1 METSKSHAH
10 YLDALLTRHL
20 TAFLG
25 EAEPE
30 VIDLL
35 RRHMQWV
42 ELPGGQVL
50 MSQGEPG
57 DAMYL
62 TVSGRLRTYIAD
74 EDGTQ
79 RMVREI
85 ARGQVVGEMSLFT
98 DEPRSATLVAIRDTV
113 LVRLG
118 KAEFKQLLAVSGQL
132 SIALTR
138 QIIQRLQSEG
148 SRSGMD
154 RPVAIGL
161 LPISDGV
168 ALTAFAE
175 VLAARL
181 RQIGRV
187 AVIDAQRLDAD
198 LAEPGITHRAQ
209 GDAEANRRIAV
220 RLDEIEAAHDFVL
233 LLSDTTPTAWTHRCS
248 RHCDELYLLA
258 DADRPARLHPIED
271 QCLVRRPARTDAA
284 EILVLLHPAD
294 RRSPRGTEAWLA
306 RRDVADHLHI
316 RPALER
322 DIGRLA
328 RLISRTGVGLVLAGG
343 GARGLA
349 HLGVY
354 RALQERGIEIDVVGG
369 TSIGA
374 VMAAYVAAD
383 QPIGDITANARQAF
397 ATNPT
402 GDFNL
407 IPMVSLIKGLR
418 LRRIVGQAL
427 QAQTGFEARVEDLWK
442 SYYCVATNYSQA
454 REQVVRRG
462 PLLDALL
469 ASSAIPGALPPLISE
484 GDLLCD
490 GGTFNNFPVDVMRGM
505 RGVGRVIGVDLSF
518 RNPLPIP
525 HGEVPGTWAL
535 LRDRLRL
542 RHRRHYKLP
551 TLPAY
556 LMNVT
561 VLYSMSRQR
570 AARKLTDVYM
580 NPPLRRV
587 GMLQWERF
595 DQIVAQGYA
604 HACEVLDGAG
614 CEAPGAASAG
624 GDAR

>member
-1 METSKSHAH
+1 M
-10 YLDALLTRHL
+10 
-20 TAFLG
+20 
-25 EAEPE
+25 
-30 VIDLL
+30 
-35 RRHMQWV
+35 
-42 ELPGGQVL
+42 
-50 MSQGEPG
+50 
-57 DAMYL
+57 
-62 TVSGRLRTYIAD
+62 
-74 EDGTQ
+74 
-79 RMVREI
+79 
-85 ARGQVVGEMSLFT
+85 
-98 DEPRSATLVAIRDTV
+98 
-113 LVRLG
+113 
-118 KAEFKQLLAVSGQL
+118 
-132 SIALTR
+132 
-138 QIIQRLQSEG
+138 
-148 SRSGMD
+148 
-154 RPVAIGL
+154 
-161 LPISDGV
+161 
-168 ALTAFAE
+168 
-175 VLAARL
+175 
-181 RQIGRV
+181 
-187 AVIDAQRLDAD
+187 IDAQRLDTD
-198 LAEPGITHRAQ
+198 LAEPGMTHRAQ

-233 LLSDTTPTAWTHRCS
+233 LLGDTTPTAWTHRCS

-383 QPIGDITANARQAF
+383 RPIDDITANARQAF

-427 QAQTGFEARVEDLWK
+427 RAQTGFEARVEDLWK
-442 SYYCVATNYSQA
+442 SYYCVVTNYSQA

-518 RNPLPIP
+518 RNPLPDSARRGARHLGAAARP
-525 HGEVPGTWAL
+525 PAAAPPAAL
-535 LRDRLRL
+535 QAADAAGLPDE
-542 RHRRHYKLP
+542 RHRAVQHVAPARGAQADRRLHEPAAAPRRHAAVGALRP
-551 TLPAY
+551 D
-556 LMNVT
+556 
-561 VLYSMSRQR
+561 RR
-570 AARKLTDVYM
+570 AGVCAC
-580 NPPLRRV
+580 LR
-587 GMLQWERF
+587 
-595 DQIVAQGYA
+595 
-604 HACEVLDGAG
+604 GAG
-614 CEAPGAASAG
+614 RGGVRGAG
-624 GDAR
+624 GAGVVRSAAGQPFRL